1 MVTFVQEL
9 VNSLSIASVI
19 ILMGIGVT
27 LIFGLTGIIN
37 FAHGEFLM
45 LGAIGVWVLVGYGF
59 GYIPALLIA
68 VAIVGLIGFLLE
80 RGLFQFTLLRPN
92 NGFMASLGLSIVI
105 QHVVIRIWNSFS
117 KSIPEPLPGVW
128 QIGEITFIK
137 MRVVVVAVTALVVA
151 VTFFTIS
158 RSRYGLALRAS
169 LADRETAALMGIPIR
184 RYITVIFT
192 YGSAIAGLG
201 GDRAAIGEDH
211 RDIAAD
217 RNAHERRG
225 LPIGEAR
232 AKRETVAAARDR
244 EEGDRDDQ
252 GGHRHNHDPHLDE
265 CDLADLPDPR
275 KGLGDAFR
283 ERVPD
288 ADHDVLDNDGKA
300 ERGHEAIVRTKQRE
314 LEQTP
319 LEEKADEAD
328 DSDGDEKR
336 RNIAKAVSHQDPD
349 ADRAQH

>member
-45 LGAIGVWVLVGYGF
+45 LGAIGVWALVGYGF
-59 GYIPALLIA
+59 GYIPAVIIS
-68 VAIVGLIGFLLE
+68 VVIVGLIGFLLE
-80 RGLFQFTLLRPN
+80 RGLFQFTLTRPN
-92 NGFMASLGLSIVI
+92 NGFMASLGLSIVL

-128 QIGEITFIK
+128 EVGEIRFIK
-137 MRVVVVAVTALVVA
+137 MRVVVVLVTALVVA

-169 LADRETAALMGIPIR
+169 LADRQTAALMGIPIR

-201 GDRAAIGEDH
+201 GALTIALFPVTPVCRIRDDHARLCSRAYRGA
-211 RDIAAD
+211 RK
-217 RNAHERRG
+217 RRWRRRG
-225 LPIGEAR
+225 RISSLAWSMGSAAPMAR
-232 AKRETVAAARDR
+232 RS
-244 EEGDRDDQ
+244 G
-252 GGHRHNHDPHLDE
+252 P
-265 CDLADLPDPR
+265 
-275 KGLGDAFR
+275 
-283 ERVPD
+283 
-288 ADHDVLDNDGKA
+288 
-300 ERGHEAIVRTKQRE
+300 
-314 LEQTP
+314 TP
-319 LEEKADEAD
+319 TRSA
-328 DSDGDEKR
+328 S
-336 RNIAKAVSHQDPD
+336 
-349 ADRAQH
+349 